1 MLKQTLLA
9 DPVQRAIIE
18 ATPTTVDDVVQE
30 RIAVLQKVWPGFS
43 AWWKDYFKVETDEG
57 IPIDALWRVYL
68 PFSQWI
74 VEQKRAKAP
83 TDGDPNALYVVGV
96 YGSQG
101 RGKTVISRAL
111 VPVLNALL
119 DPVREGQAVARAIDD
134 YYLSQE
140 ERDALR
146 ASGYD
151 PGEQGVSNRGP
162 AGTHDT
168 KWILCNLHE
177 CRTSTAESS
186 IQIGNYDKRIDNYP
200 DARVYRA
207 RGITDYPEDT
217 LEVEGKVGVFLLD
230 GWFVGAN
237 TDFDVA
243 QIPKGTFPRIVA
255 EALRADYKSIFDQ
268 FDALWAFDTPTV
280 DEIQRNRETQEQL
293 QEKQRGSRQMSPAAI
308 KAFVNYFYVV
318 AWREG
323 VTSPVPDM
331 KDVTFL
337 ATIDRNW
344 RAVKIEPGG
353 RDQLQ
358 RAQAPR

>member
-74 VEQKRAKAP
+74 VEQKRTKAP

-151 PGEQGVSNRGP
+151 PG
-162 AGTHDT
+162 
-168 KWILCNLHE
+168 C
-177 CRTSTAESS
+177 
-186 IQIGNYDKRIDNYP
+186 
-200 DARVYRA
+200 
-207 RGITDYPEDT
+207 
-217 LEVEGKVGVFLLD
+217 
-230 GWFVGAN
+230 
-237 TDFDVA
+237 
-243 QIPKGTFPRIVA
+243 
-255 EALRADYKSIFDQ
+255 
-268 FDALWAFDTPTV
+268 
-280 DEIQRNRETQEQL
+280 
-293 QEKQRGSRQMSPAAI
+293 RGSDPFGPLSRR
-308 KAFVNYFYVV
+308 K
-318 AWREG
+318 
-323 VTSPVPDM
+323 
-331 KDVTFL
+331 
-337 ATIDRNW
+337 
-344 RAVKIEPGG
+344 
-353 RDQLQ
+353 
-358 RAQAPR
+358 

>member
-1 MLKQTLLA
+1 MAKAAEAELLSGTPEPIAAALTGLARAPAPDWSIPQLLLRPDVREVVDRATADARDDKGAEDVLTLYQRAVDLHFTEPLRGIAQGRSPTPNERRMLKQTLLA

-162 AGTHDT
+162 AG
-168 KWILCNLHE
+168 N
-177 CRTSTAESS
+177 A
-186 IQIGNYDKRIDNYP
+186 
-200 DARVYRA
+200 
-207 RGITDYPEDT
+207 
-217 LEVEGKVGVFLLD
+217 
-230 GWFVGAN
+230 
-237 TDFDVA
+237 
-243 QIPKGTFPRIVA
+243 
-255 EALRADYKSIFDQ
+255 
-268 FDALWAFDTPTV
+268 
-280 DEIQRNRETQEQL
+280 
-293 QEKQRGSRQMSPAAI
+293 
-308 KAFVNYFYVV
+308 
-318 AWREG
+318 
-323 VTSPVPDM
+323 
-331 KDVTFL
+331 
-337 ATIDRNW
+337 
-344 RAVKIEPGG
+344 
-353 RDQLQ
+353 
-358 RAQAPR
+358 